1 MRKLL
6 SVLLCL
12 IIGVSLATAQTTKV
26 SGVVI
31 SAEDGEPIIGASVVA
46 KGTTTGTVTDFE
58 GKFHLDVPKTAKFLA
73 VSYVGMKS
81 QDVAV

>member
-12 IIGVSLATAQTTKV
+12 FIGINLATAQTTKV

-46 KGTTTGTVTDFE
+46 KGTTTGTVTNFDGHFS
-58 GKFHLDVPKTAKFLA
+58 LDVPTSAKL
-73 VSYVGMKS
+73 
-81 QDVAV
+81 